1 MSTETSSLSEYREQ
15 LTNNRLGLWLFFVSE
30 AFLFIGLLAARF
42 YLWGDTRPDLD
53 QNLGIIVTV
62 ILLASS
68 FCCVQFFIHIEKW
81 RPAL

>member
-42 YLWGDTRPDLD
+42 YLWGDRKNSIVRFNFLNQGLD
-53 QNLGIIVTV
+53 
-62 ILLASS
+62 
-68 FCCVQFFIHIEKW
+68 
-81 RPAL
+81 